1 MGLAGRC
8 WFSIHGSC
16 GLHPR
21 RKQERPKQ
29 PIRRISCG
37 SLPVS
42 CWLVRRGRCNVPG
55 TLETMAMQTLT
66 LEQEINP
73 WEAQAARFD
82 FAAQKLNLEDGVW
95 RVLSYPARELIVH
108 FPVSM
113 DDGSIEV
120 FTGYRVQHSIARG
133 PAKGGIRYS
142 PDVTL
147 DEVRAL
153 ASWMTWKC
161 AVVNIPF
168 GGAKGGVICDPHK
181 MSMGEIERMT
191 RRYTSELIEFIGPEK
206 DVPAP
211 DVNTNEQIMAWMM
224 DTYSMHMRQTVTA
237 VVTGKPI
244 NIGGSRGRREATG
257 RGIMIVCDE
266 ALRKLGL
273 QRERSRVIVQGFGN
287 VGSNAALLMHE
298 AGYKVIGIAE
308 VGGGLLNTN
317 GIDLKALTEFRQKNG
332 TVHGFPGAE
341 KGATEDLL
349 TTEGE
354 ILIPAATDNV
364 ITSRNVNRVKCRILA
379 EGANGP
385 TTSAADDILTD
396 KGVFVIPDILAIA
409 GGVTTSYFEWVQDRQ
424 GYFWKESV
432 VNEQLESIMVSS
444 FEDVVR
450 YAETHKVN
458 NRIEASML
466 AIYGVA
472 YTIRKRGIYA
482 KNQWSVASTQ
492 LPVKNRT

>member
-1 MGLAGRC
+1 
-8 WFSIHGSC
+8 
-16 GLHPR
+16 
-21 RKQERPKQ
+21 
-29 PIRRISCG
+29 
-37 SLPVS
+37 
-42 CWLVRRGRCNVPG
+42 
-55 TLETMAMQTLT
+55 MAMKTIS

-82 FAAQKLNLEDGVW
+82 FAAQKLNLDEGLMK
-95 RVLSYPARELIVH
+95 VLRYPTREIILHI
-108 FPVSM
+108 PVMM
-113 DDGSIEV
+113 DNGHLEV
-120 FTGYRVQHSIARG
+120 FTGFRVQHSIARG
-133 PAKGGIRYS
+133 PAKGGLRYS

-181 MSMGEIERMT
+181 MSQGELERMT
-191 RRYTSELIEFIGPEK
+191 RRYTAELVEFIGPEK

-211 DVNTNEQIMAWMM
+211 DMNTNEQTMAWMM

-266 ALRKLGL
+266 AVKKLGL
-273 QRERSRVIVQGFGN
+273 TPESTRVIVQGFGN
-287 VGSNAALLMHE
+287 VGSNAARLMAE
-298 AGYKVIGIAE
+298 AGYKVIGIVE
-308 VGGGLLNTN
+308 VDGGLLNKK
-317 GIDLKALTEFRQKNG
+317 GIDMDALWEFRQRNG

-341 KGATEDLL
+341 ADDPAELL
-349 TTEGE
+349 VTDCE
-354 ILIPAATDNV
+354 ILIPAATENQ
-364 ITSRNVNRVKCRILA
+364 ITSRNADRVKCRILA

-385 TTSAADDILTD
+385 TTASADDILAD
-396 KGVFVIPDILAIA
+396 KRVFVIPDILCNA

-432 VNEQLESIMVSS
+432 VNEQLEHIMKGA

-450 YAETHKVN
+450 FSETHGVN
-458 NRIEASML
+458 NRIAAYML
-466 AIYGVA
+466 AIDRVA
-472 YTIRKRGIYA
+472 YTIRQRGIYA
-482 KNQWSVASTQ
+482 
-492 LPVKNRT
+492 